1 MSSFIRYRA
10 PGGTFYFVARLIDR
24 RSTLLCDRI
33 GLLRDCTA
41 ATRAEYPF
49 AIDCAVVLPSEVQMI
64 WTLPPGDGDYSRR
77 WRHLKAAFSRHLP
90 VPATRSD
97 AQARRGEKGIWQ
109 PRFWEHRIRDAE
121 DLATHRH
128 HILSAPV
135 RAGLVARPEDW
146 PHSSIHR
153 DGRAPSPQTPAR
165 FPPQLPLGRVET
177 RLTSAA
183 L

>member
-1 MSSFIRYRA
+1 MSGFIRHRA
-10 PGGTFYFVARLIDR
+10 PGGTFYFVARLLDW
-24 RSTLLCDRI
+24 RSTLLTDRI

-49 AIDCAVVLPSEVQMI
+49 TIDCAVVLPAEIQMI
-64 WTLPPGDGDYSRR
+64 WTLPPGDSDCSQR

-97 AQARRGEKGIWQ
+97 ARARRGEKGIWQ

-128 HILSAPV
+128 HILTAPV
-135 RAGLVARPEDW
+135 RAGLAARPEDW
-146 PHSSIHR
+146 PLSSIHH
-153 DGRAPSPQTPAR
+153 DVPATPSLHPVLH
-165 FPPQLPLGRVET
+165 PPQLPLGRVGTLPSVST
-177 RLTSAA
+177 R
-183 L
+183 